1 MILFKSQG
9 PSSGT
14 FLTKWT
20 HLTKGNLEYK
30 WLLQRTF
37 EIPNLISLELN
48 WTTIA
53 QKFPELS
60 VMLILIGI
68 LKLLNI
74 IRGLKLPLC
83 KIKL

>member
-1 MILFKSQG
+1 MFKSRS

-20 HLTKGNLEYK
+20 NLTKGNLEHQ
-30 WLLQRTF
+30 WPLQRTF

-68 LKLLNI
+68 LRLCNI
-74 IRGLKLPLC
+74 IKF
-83 KIKL
+83 

>member
-1 MILFKSQG
+1 MFKSRS

-20 HLTKGNLEYK
+20 NLTKSNLEYQRP
-30 WLLQRTF
+30 LQRTF

-53 QKFPELS
+53 QNFPELS

-68 LKLLNI
+68 LRLCNI
-74 IRGLKLPLC
+74 IKF
-83 KIKL
+83 